1 MAGQGSGARRRAVR
15 CVALVMALLT
25 GPAAAAGCGASGAAT
40 DSRSPDDRTIQR
52 MLDRRA
58 EALLDR
64 DGRGFLAAVDPR
76 ATGYRAQQRKVFRNL
91 ADVPLDGWRYRLVRT
106 GGFRPAPGEG
116 HRIAAEVRLGYR
128 LKGYDTA
135 PVESVQRLT
144 LTERGGRWYIAAED
158 ARTPDGRTRARPL
171 WEQGEVTVVRGRSS
185 LLLGVGQDER
195 LLRRVARTADGA
207 VPAVDDAWRGR
218 WARRVV
224 VLVPGSLQGMSALLG
239 APAASYRGIAAVTT
253 GEAGGGGRAPAD
265 RVVVNPEAYG
275 LLGET
280 GQGVV
285 LTHETAHVATRED
298 TSAAT
303 PLWLSEGFADW
314 MGYRGTG
321 RSVQEIASELSGDA
335 ASGRLPRE
343 LPGDD
348 DFGFAGGGGRLAAAY
363 EGGWLACRMV
373 AEQWG
378 EVKLRQFY
386 RAVGA
391 QTTREGAV
399 ERALHDVLG
408 IGSEAFTARWRAY
421 VAQELSPD
429 GRTR

>member
-1 MAGQGSGARRRAVR
+1 MAGQGSGARRRAAR
-15 CVALVMALLT
+15 CVALVMALLS
-25 GPAAAAGCGASGAAT
+25 GPVALAGCGSGTT
-40 DSRSPDDRTIQR
+40 DSRAPDDRTIQR

-64 DGRGFLAAVDPR
+64 DGRGFLSAVDPR
-76 ATGYRAQQRKVFRNL
+76 ATAYRAQQRKIFRNL

-106 GGFRPAPGEG
+106 GGFRPAAGDG
-116 HRIAAEVRLGYR
+116 HRVAAEVRLDYR
-128 LKGYDTA
+128 LEGYDTA

-144 LTERGGRWYIAAED
+144 LTERDGRWYVAAED
-158 ARTPDGRTRARPL
+158 SRSADGKARARPL
-171 WEQGEVTVVRGRSS
+171 WEQGRVTVVRGRSS
-185 LLLGVGQDER
+185 LLLGAGQDER

-224 VLVPGSLQGMSALLG
+224 VLVPGSVKGMGALLG
-239 APAASYRGIAAVTT
+239 APVTAYRGIAAVTT
-253 GEAGGGGRAPAD
+253 GEAGGDGRAPAD
-265 RVVVNPEAYG
+265 RVIVNPDAYG
-275 LLGET
+275 LLGAT

-314 MGYRGTG
+314 VGYRGTG
-321 RSVQEIASELSGDA
+321 RTVQEIASELSRDA
-335 ASGRLPRE
+335 AEGRLPRE

-348 DFGFAGGGGRLAAAY
+348 DFGFGGGGGRLAAAY

-373 AEQWG
+373 ADRWG
-378 EVKLRQFY
+378 EEKLRQFY

-391 QTTREGAV
+391 QKTREGAV

-408 IGSEAFTARWRAY
+408 IGSEAFTVRWRAY
-421 VAQELSPD
+421 VAKELSSG
-429 GRTR
+429 GRTA